1 MSNTVLILDDD
12 PGVRDLV
19 ANSLR
24 DDGYEV
30 IQCGNMGEFLQNRN
44 RQDIN
49 LYIIDVKLPDADGMQ
64 ITRELRGNTDAG
76 IIMLTGSG
84 EEIDRVLG
92 LELGADDYVTKPFRV
107 RELRARI
114 KAVMRRIQGP
124 HKNGQEAAATA
135 VEAKT
140 QRIHDF
146 RINRASRT
154 VQRESG
160 DMVDLT
166 TLEFDLLSILA
177 SHVNVVLS
185 RDQIMDHLRG
195 PNWSVYDRSIDGLIS
210 RLRSKLFKDDEG
222 RHKIKTVRNIGY
234 MLVGD
239 N

>member
-1 MSNTVLILDDD
+1 MSNVALILDDD

-30 IQCGNMGEFLQNRN
+30 ILCGNMEQFLQGRN
-44 RQDIN
+44 RHDIN

-64 ITRELRGNTDAG
+64 ITRELRGETDAG
-76 IIMLTGSG
+76 IIMLTGYG

-114 KAVMRRIQGP
+114 KAVMRRIQGQ
-124 HKNGQEAAATA
+124 HKNGQEASATA
-135 VEAKT
+135 AEAKT

-160 DMVDLT
+160 DTVDLT

-234 MLVGD
+234 MLVSD